1 MACSEWDV
9 TGLLYSS
16 KELDVDQKK
25 LFEEHLGVC
34 SECKEQMELYEEE
47 RTCFFNLANLQELPS
62 KKVDEEILRV
72 CSNPTKQFTSLGVL
86 PSFLKKTAFSIT
98 FFIVG
103 FAVVGYFAMN
113 LPNSAKNKVAIEKNE
128 LTQPLQAVVKTT
140 DQDSLISDSA
150 NDTGL
155 YFSKTRGSLGSK
167 GVVPVDLKNK

>member
-1 MACSEWDV
+1 MACSEWEV

-16 KELDVDQKK
+16 KELDVEQTR
-25 LFEEHLGVC
+25 LFEEHLSVC
-34 SECKEQMELYEEE
+34 SECKEQMELYEFEKT
-47 RTCFFNLANLQELPS
+47 RFFNLANLQELPS

-86 PSFLKKTAFSIT
+86 PSFLKKFAFSMT

-113 LPNSAKNKVAIEKNE
+113 IQNNATNSVAIEKNE
-128 LTQPLQAVVKTT
+128 STTPLQAVKTS
-140 DQDSLISDSA
+140 DQDSLINDSA
-150 NDTGL
+150 SDTGL
-155 YFSKTRGSLGSK
+155 YFSKTRGSLDSK

>member
-1 MACSEWDV
+1 MACSEWEV

-16 KELDVDQKK
+16 KELDVNQTR
-25 LFEEHLGVC
+25 LYEEHLGVC
-34 SECKEQMELYEEE
+34 SECKEQMELYQKE
-47 RTCFFNLANLQELPS
+47 RTHFYNLTNLQELPS

-86 PSFLKKTAFSIT
+86 PSFLKKTVFSVT

-103 FAVVGYFAMN
+103 FVVVGYFAMN
-113 LPNSAKNKVAIEKNE
+113 LQNSANNAVVIEKNE
-128 LTQPLQAVVKTT
+128 LSQPLQAVKAS
-140 DQDSLISDSA
+140 DQDSLINDSV

-167 GVVPVDLKNK
+167 GVFPVDLKNK

>member
-1 MACSEWDV
+1 MACSEWEV

-16 KELDVDQKK
+16 KELDVEQTR
-25 LFEEHLGVC
+25 LFEEHLKVC
-34 SECKEQMELYEEE
+34 SECKEQMELYEFEKT
-47 RTCFFNLANLQELPS
+47 RFFNLANLQELPS

-86 PSFLKKTAFSIT
+86 PSFLKKFAFSMT

-103 FAVVGYFAMN
+103 FIVVGYFAMN
-113 LPNSAKNKVAIEKNE
+113 IQNNAKNSVAIEKNE
-128 LTQPLQAVVKTT
+128 STTPLQAVKTS

-155 YFSKTRGSLGSK
+155 YFSKTRGSLDSK
-167 GVVPVDLKNK
+167 GVFPVDLKNK